1 MPTPTQTKPQT
12 AAAVPTSS
20 DQPTLI
26 APEPTIEL
34 AVALPPN
41 CGPTVAAVAALDA
54 ALIKARGSFA
64 KVVKDS
70 ENPHFRSKYAGLS
83 NVLEAVMPALAAE
96 GLNISSCTVLDH
108 GACKLT
114 TTLSHV
120 GGGWRISEFPI
131 ADLSP
136 QKLGSA
142 QSYGMR
148 YGTSALLHIAAEDE
162 DDDGEAATARKAW
175 APKTAAPAAP
185 AAASRPLF

>member
-1 MPTPTQTKPQT
+1 
-12 AAAVPTSS
+12 VETS
-20 DQPTLI
+20 
-26 APEPTIEL
+26 EL
-34 AVALPPN
+34 GAEALPPN

-54 ALIKARGSFA
+54 ALCRARGSFS
-64 KVVKDS
+64 KVVKNS

-83 NVLEAVMPALAAE
+83 SVLEAVMPALAAE
-96 GLNISSCTVLDH
+96 GLNISSCTVLDG

-120 GGGWRISEFPI
+120 SGGWRISEFPI

-162 DDDGEAATARKAW
+162 DDDGEAATAGKAW
-175 APKTAAPAAP
+175 APKTAAPATPAP
-185 AAASRPLF
+185 AGRPLF

>member
-1 MPTPTQTKPQT
+1 MAEPS
-12 AAAVPTSS
+12 AAFLP
-20 DQPTLI
+20 
-26 APEPTIEL
+26 
-34 AVALPPN
+34 LPPN
-41 CGPTVAAVAALDA
+41 CGPTVADVAALDA
-54 ALIKARGSFA
+54 ALIKARANFA
-64 KVVKDS
+64 KIVKDS

-83 NVLEAVMPALAAE
+83 SVLEAVMPALTAE
-96 GLNISSCTVLDH
+96 GLSISSCTVLDQ
-108 GACKLT
+108 GNCKLT

-162 DDDGEAATARKAW
+162 DDDAETATRGKSWSPKA
-175 APKTAAPAAP
+175 AAPAAP
-185 AAASRPLF
+185 TAPAPAGRPLF

>member
-1 MPTPTQTKPQT
+1 MSP
-12 AAAVPTSS
+12 
-20 DQPTLI
+20 
-26 APEPTIEL
+26 IEL
-34 AVALPPN
+34 LAPNAETAELGVSFTPLPPN

-54 ALIKARGSFA
+54 ALIRARANFA

-83 NVLEAVMPALAAE
+83 SVLEAVMPALAAE

-162 DDDGEAATARKAW
+162 DDDAEIATRGKSWSPKAN
-175 APKTAAPAAP
+175 ADVASAPAPAP
-185 AAASRPLF
+185 AGRPLF